1 MPHLV
6 LIGDSILDN
15 ARYTS
20 GQPDVISHARKL
32 IPAGWRATL
41 LAIDGATTNDIPSQ
55 LRRLPPDASHIV
67 LSVGG
72 NNAIM
77 NADVL
82 TMPVQLGREVLAALA
97 EISRRFEESYRQ
109 TVEACLESHLPLVL
123 CTIYGGCFDDATYQ
137 RMISVA
143 LMVFNDVILRVAIKF
158 RLPVIDLRFVCTSR
172 EDYANAIEPSS
183 AGGEKIARAIAK
195 LVSGS
200 ELVCARVFA
209 G

>member
-6 LIGDSILDN
+6 LIGDSIFDN

-82 TMPVQLGREVLAALA
+82 TMPVQLGREALAALA

-109 TVEACLESHLPLVL
+109 AVEACLESHLPLVL

-137 RMISVA
+137 RSIKG
-143 LMVFNDVILRVAIKF
+143 DVKNIF
-158 RLPVIDLRFVCTSR
+158 LPTPEARIYFATSS
-172 EDYANAIEPSS
+172 PSYHGRRS
-183 AGGEKIARAIAK
+183 
-195 LVSGS
+195 SGVLPWVVPS
-200 ELVCARVFA
+200 Q
-209 G
+209 

>member
-41 LAIDGATTNDIPSQ
+41 LAIDGASTNDIPSQ

-72 NNAIM
+72 NHASM

-82 TMPVQLGREVLAALA
+82 TMPVQLGRQVWAALA
-97 EISRRFEESYRQ
+97 GFPRSFAQACRRRCC
-109 TVEACLESHLPLVL
+109 AC
-123 CTIYGGCFDDATYQ
+123 
-137 RMISVA
+137 
-143 LMVFNDVILRVAIKF
+143 
-158 RLPVIDLRFVCTSR
+158 
-172 EDYANAIEPSS
+172 
-183 AGGEKIARAIAK
+183 
-195 LVSGS
+195 
-200 ELVCARVFA
+200 
-209 G
+209 